1 MPEKPPS
8 MPEKPPS
15 RAVAELLAVVAP
27 PGVAH
32 AYLGMPVRG
41 AAWLGGSVLV
51 GMGAMAL
58 GPSLGLGTWGVLG
71 AMAVPW
77 LGVIVDLAFV
87 PSRRFGKASAN
98 AIGALAV
105 VDFVAFVVLAVAL
118 RMFVI
123 EAFKIPAGSMA
134 PTLLVGDH
142 IFVDKIA
149 YRARAPRYGEVMVF
163 AFPEHPE
170 QDFVKRVVAL
180 PGDRLEVDGGRP
192 RLNGWEVPHCK
203 VGTWSYEDSD
213 SVVPRHTGELDVE
226 FLGDQAYLVFF
237 DDASGG
243 FPDRQGPFRA
253 KPGEYWVL
261 GDNRNNSH
269 DSRMWFGG
277 TGGGVPRRLV
287 RGPAMFVWIST
298 RPGAATADRGGV
310 PVHGTTLPP
319 GAESLQ
325 PALDACLKSRP
336 PLSATTPP
344 APAP

>member
-1 MPEKPPS
+1 MT
-8 MPEKPPS
+8 EKPPS

-41 AAWLGGSVLV
+41 AVWLGGALAIAIA
-51 GMGAMAL
+51 AMAL
-58 GPSLGLGTWGVLG
+58 APSLGLGPWAVLG
-71 AMAVPW
+71 AMAVLW
-77 LGVIVDLAFV
+77 LGVILDIAFV
-87 PSRRFGKASAN
+87 PSRRFGKASAG
-98 AIGALAV
+98 AIAGLAV
-105 VDFVAFVVLAVAL
+105 GDLVAFVVLAVGL
-118 RMFVI
+118 RVFVL

-142 IFVDKIA
+142 IFVDKVA
-149 YRARAPRYGEVMVF
+149 YRGRAPRYGEVMVF
-163 AFPEHPE
+163 AFPEHPT
-170 QDFVKRVVAL
+170 QDFVKRVITL
-180 PGDRLEVDGGRP
+180 PGDRLQVDGGRP
-192 RLNGWEVPHCK
+192 WINGWEVPHCT

-243 FPDRQGPFRA
+243 FPERQGPFRA
-253 KPGEYWVL
+253 KPDEYWVL
-261 GDNRNNSH
+261 GDNRHNSH

-277 TGGGVPRRLV
+277 AGGGVPRRLV
-287 RGPAMFVWIST
+287 RGPAMFVWISVGFDGT
-298 RPGAATADRGGV
+298 RQDRAGV

-319 GAESLQ
+319 GAASLQ

-336 PLSATTPP
+336 PPSATTPP
-344 APAP
+344 APTP